1 MYKSKSILPKIE
13 PLGTPALVTYWE
25 DDFPSK
31 KTSKLLPLRNDEIWK
46 NDLPDTL

>member
-1 MYKSKSILPKIE
+1 MYKSKSILPKIK

-31 KTSKLLPLRNDEIWK
+31 TTPKLKYDKTICQLHHK
-46 NDLPDTL
+46 T